1 MTRARASVFFGAF
14 AAAIVVSAGSP
25 IASAWAAGPPQAQDL
40 AAGITAYANSEVNA
54 AMAQSTAAFS
64 DVVQVE
70 GSAPAPVAPAPPSP
84 DGAAP
89 PATSTGAD
97 APTAGSA
104 GPVEIPAAF
113 SPSAPPVPV
122 VDVVLSTPTQPAGP
136 FGEAGSSFRV
146 GEAASQHDLE
156 GLGPRVKSGGRE
168 KRKIVIRSESSL
180 GVDLRTSTTAT
191 GVASSSS
198 ARAVAQSS
206 VRSSVRSSTSGGR
219 SQRSNAP
226 KAPLPFPPFQPN
238 APAPPSSGASSS
250 GGGGGQGALLTF
262 SVVLAALLIV
272 GIHRLLRKVHWSGLR
287 MPGRGAALPW
297 KPG

>member
-25 IASAWAAGPPQAQDL
+25 IASAWAAGPSQAQDL

-54 AMAQSTAAFS
+54 ATAESTAAFS
-64 DVVQVE
+64 NVVQVE
-70 GSAPAPVAPAPPSP
+70 VSAPAPVTPAPPSP

-104 GPVEIPAAF
+104 APVEITAAL
-113 SPSAPPVPV
+113 SPPAPPVPV
-122 VDVVLSTPTQPAGP
+122 VDVVLSTPKGAPP
-136 FGEAGSSFRV
+136 FGEAGLSV
-146 GEAASQHDLE
+146 GGGEASRHDLE
-156 GLGPRVKSGGRE
+156 GLGPRVKSSGRE
-168 KRKIVIRSESSL
+168 RRKIVIRSESSL
-180 GVDLRTSTTAT
+180 GVDLRTSTTASGAT
-191 GVASSSS
+191 SSSS
-198 ARAVAQSS
+198 ARVVAQSS
-206 VRSSVRSSTSGGR
+206 VRSSVKSSTSSGR

-226 KAPLPFPPFQPN
+226 KAPLPFSPFQPN

-262 SVVLAALLIV
+262 SVILAALLIV